1 MKKIFLL
8 IFFLSLFVQPALS
21 SDVQEVDL
29 LIREN
34 VDKVLKIVR
43 NRELG
48 KEDKREQVMEVVNRI
63 FNLPLMAKLTLGQT
77 HWTNFSEKLREEF
90 TDLFIKQM
98 QGIYL
103 NQLELAVDATVTFE
117 KPVQEGNKVYM
128 LTRAATTDEPIK
140 ILYKLYKSN
149 EKWRIYDVEIQD
161 VSIVKSYGLQYNQIL
176 KEDSYADLIR
186 KMKEKIGQNENK
198 ASNAK

>member
-1 MKKIFLL
+1 MQKIVWLVILL
-8 IFFLSLFVQPALS
+8 AFFAQPALS
-21 SDVQEVDL
+21 GDVQVVDQ

-43 NRELG
+43 FKDLNQEV
-48 KEDKREQVMEVVNRI
+48 KKEQVMEVVNRI
-63 FNLPLMAKLTLGQT
+63 FNLPLMAKLTLGQA
-77 HWTNFSEKLREEF
+77 HWTKLNEKQQAEF

-98 QGIYL
+98 QSIYL

-117 KPVQEGNKVYM
+117 APVQDGKKMYM
-128 LTRAATTDEPIK
+128 LTRAATKDEPIK
-140 ILYKLYKSN
+140 ILYKLYISG

-176 KEDSYADLIR
+176 KEGTYADLIQ
-186 KMKEKIGQNENK
+186 KMKEKIAQGESK
-198 ASNAK
+198 AS

>member
-8 IFFLSLFVQPALS
+8 IFLLTLFAQPALS
-21 SDVQEVDL
+21 SDVQEVDQM
-29 LIREN
+29 IREN

-43 NRELG
+43 TRDLS
-48 KEDKREQVMEVVNRI
+48 KEDKKEQVMEVVDRI

-77 HWTNFSEKLREEF
+77 HWTHLSEKLRAEF

-117 KPVQEGNKVYM
+117 EPVQKEKKVYM
-128 LTRAATTDEPIK
+128 LTRAATKGESLK
-140 ILYKLYKSN
+140 ILYKLYKRN

-176 KEDSYADLIR
+176 QKGSSADLIR
-186 KMKEKIGQNENK
+186 KMQEKTGQNESK
-198 ASNAK
+198 ASK

>member
-8 IFFLSLFVQPALS
+8 IFLLAFFAQPAFS
-21 SDVQEVDL
+21 SDVQEVDR

-34 VDKVLKIVR
+34 VNKVLKIVR
-43 NRELG
+43 STDLG
-48 KEDKREQVMEVVNRI
+48 KEDKKEQVMEVVNRI
-63 FNLPLMAKLTLGQT
+63 FNLALMAKLTLGQT
-77 HWTNFSEKLREEF
+77 HWTNLDEKQRAEF
-90 TDLFIKQM
+90 TDMFIKQM

-117 KPVQEGNKVYM
+117 APVQDGTRVYM
-128 LTRAATTDEPIK
+128 LTRAATKDEPIK
-140 ILYKLYKSN
+140 VLYKLYKSS

-176 KEDSYADLIR
+176 KEGSYAELIR
-186 KMKEKIGQNENK
+186 KMKEKIAENE
-198 ASNAK
+198 S

>member
-1 MKKIFLL
+1 MKKTVLLFFLL
-8 IFFLSLFVQPALS
+8 ALFVQPAFS

-43 NRELG
+43 SGDLS
-48 KEDKREQVMEVVNRI
+48 KEDKKEQVMEVVNRI

-77 HWTNFSEKLREEF
+77 HWINLNEQQRAEF
-90 TDLFIKQM
+90 TDMFIKQM

-117 KPVQEGNKVYM
+117 EPVQEGNKVYM
-128 LTRAATTDEPIK
+128 LTRAATKDEPIK
-140 ILYKLYKSN
+140 VLYKLYKSS

-161 VSIVKSYGLQYNQIL
+161 VSIVKSYGLQYSQIL
-176 KEDSYADLIR
+176 KEGSSADLIR
-186 KMKEKIGQNENK
+186 KMKEKIRQNE
-198 ASNAK
+198 SNASK

>member
-8 IFFLSLFVQPALS
+8 IILAAFFVPPAFS
-21 SDVQEVDL
+21 GDVQVVDQ

-43 NRELG
+43 IQDLSQET
-48 KEDKREQVMEVVNRI
+48 KKEQVMEVVNRI
-63 FNLPLMAKLTLGQT
+63 FNLPLMAKLTLGQA
-77 HWTNFSEKLREEF
+77 HWTRLNENQRAEF
-90 TDLFIKQM
+90 TDLFVKQM
-98 QGIYL
+98 QSIYL

-117 KPVQEGNKVYM
+117 APVQDGKKMYM
-128 LTRAATTDEPIK
+128 LSRAATKDEPIK
-140 ILYKLYKSN
+140 ILYKLYVSD

-176 KEDSYADLIR
+176 REGSYADLIQ
-186 KMKEKIGQNENK
+186 KMKEKIAQGESK
-198 ASNAK
+198 AS

>member
-1 MKKIFLL
+1 MKRIFLL
-8 IFFLSLFVQPALS
+8 IFLLALFVQPALA
-21 SDVQEVDL
+21 SDVQEVDQ

-43 NRELG
+43 IKDLN
-48 KEDKREQVMEVVNRI
+48 KADKKEQVMDVVNRI

-77 HWTNFSEKLREEF
+77 HWTNLNEKQRAEF

-117 KPVQEGNKVYM
+117 EPVQEGN
-128 LTRAATTDEPIK
+128 T
-140 ILYKLYKSN
+140 
-149 EKWRIYDVEIQD
+149 
-161 VSIVKSYGLQYNQIL
+161 
-176 KEDSYADLIR
+176 YADPRGIKR
-186 KMKEKIGQNENK
+186 R
-198 ASNAK
+198 AD

>member
-8 IFFLSLFVQPALS
+8 IFLLALFVQPALS
-21 SDVQEVDL
+21 SDVQEVDQ

-43 NRELG
+43 TRDLG
-48 KEDKREQVMEVVNRI
+48 KEDKREQVMQVVDRI

-77 HWTNFSEKLREEF
+77 HWTHLSEKQRAEF

-117 KPVQEGNKVYM
+117 EPVQEGKKVYM
-128 LTRAATTDEPIK
+128 LTRAATKDEPIK
-140 ILYKLYKSN
+140 ILYKLYISN

-161 VSIVKSYGLQYNQIL
+161 VSIVKSYGLQYNQVL
-176 KEDSYADLIR
+176 KEGSSADLIR

-198 ASNAK
+198 APNAK

>member
-1 MKKIFLL
+1 MKKTVLLFFLL
-8 IFFLSLFVQPALS
+8 AFFVQPAFS
-21 SDVQEVDL
+21 SDVQEVAL

-34 VDKVLKIVR
+34 VDRVLKIVR
-43 NRELG
+43 NGDLS
-48 KEDKREQVMEVVNRI
+48 KENKKEQVMEVVNRI

-77 HWTNFSEKLREEF
+77 HWTRLNEQQRAEF

-117 KPVQEGNKVYM
+117 EPVQEEKKVYM
-128 LTRAATTDEPIK
+128 LTRAATKDEPIK
-140 ILYKLYKSN
+140 ILYKLYKSS

-161 VSIVKSYGLQYNQIL
+161 VSIVRSYGLQYSQIL
-176 KEDSYADLIR
+176 KEGSSADLIR
-186 KMKEKIGQNENK
+186 KMKEKIRQNE
-198 ASNAK
+198 SNASK

>member
-1 MKKIFLL
+1 MKRIFLL
-8 IFFLSLFVQPALS
+8 IFLLALFVQPALA
-21 SDVQEVDL
+21 SDVQEVDQ

-43 NRELG
+43 IKDLN
-48 KEDKREQVMEVVNRI
+48 KADKKEQVMDVVDRI

-77 HWTNFSEKLREEF
+77 HWTNLNEKQRAEF

-117 KPVQEGNKVYM
+117 EPVQEGNKVHM
-128 LTRAATTDEPIK
+128 LTRAVSKDEPIK
-140 ILYKLYKSN
+140 ILYKLYKSQ
-149 EKWRIYDVEIQD
+149 ETWRIYDVEIQD
-161 VSIVKSYGLQYNQIL
+161 VSIVKSYGLQYNQTL
-176 KEDSYADLIR
+176 KEGSYTDLIR
-186 KMKEKIGQNENK
+186 KMQEKIGENESK
-198 ASNAK
+198 ASK

>member
-1 MKKIFLL
+1 MKKIFML
-8 IFFLSLFVQPALS
+8 IFLLAFFVQPALS

-34 VDKVLKIVR
+34 VNKVLKIVR
-43 NRELG
+43 TGDLSRN
-48 KEDKREQVMEVVNRI
+48 DKNEQVMEVINRI

-77 HWTNFSEKLREEF
+77 HWTNLSEKQRTEF

-117 KPVQEGNKVYM
+117 KPVREGTRVHM
-128 LTRAATTDEPIK
+128 LTRAATKDEPIK
-140 ILYKLYKSN
+140 ILYKLYKNS
-149 EKWRIYDVEIQD
+149 EKWRIFDVEIQD

-176 KEDSYADLIR
+176 KEGSYADLIR
-186 KMKEKIGQNENK
+186 KMKEKIEQNESTPSK
-198 ASNAK
+198 

>member
-1 MKKIFLL
+1 MKKICLL
-8 IFFLSLFVQPALS
+8 IFLLAFCVQPALS

-34 VDKVLKIVR
+34 VNKVLTIVR
-43 NRELG
+43 TRDLS
-48 KEDKREQVMEVVNRI
+48 KKDKNEQIMEVINRI

-77 HWTNFSEKLREEF
+77 HWTNFSEKQRTEF

-103 NQLELAVDATVTFE
+103 NQLELAVDATVSFE
-117 KPVQEGNKVYM
+117 KPVQEGTRVYL
-128 LTRAATTDEPIK
+128 LTRAATKDDPIK
-140 ILYKLYKSN
+140 ILYKLHKSN
-149 EKWRIYDVEIQD
+149 EKWRIFDVEIQD

-176 KEDSYADLIR
+176 KEGSYADLIR
-186 KMKEKIGQNENK
+186 KMKEKTG
-198 ASNAK
+198 

>member
-8 IFFLSLFVQPALS
+8 IFLLAFFAQPAFS
-21 SDVQEVDL
+21 SDVQEVDR

-34 VDKVLKIVR
+34 VNKVLKIVR
-43 NRELG
+43 STDLG
-48 KEDKREQVMEVVNRI
+48 KEDKKEQVMEVVNRI
-63 FNLPLMAKLTLGQT
+63 FNLALMAKLTLGQT
-77 HWTNFSEKLREEF
+77 HWTNLDEKQRAEF
-90 TDLFIKQM
+90 TDMFIKQM

-117 KPVQEGNKVYM
+117 APVQDGTRVYM
-128 LTRAATTDEPIK
+128 LTRAATKDEPIK
-140 ILYKLYKSN
+140 VLYKLYKSS

-176 KEDSYADLIR
+176 KEGSYAELIR
-186 KMKEKIGQNENK
+186 KMKEKIVENE
-198 ASNAK
+198 S

>member
-1 MKKIFLL
+1 MKKICLL
-8 IFFLSLFVQPALS
+8 IFLLAFFAQPVLS
-21 SDVQEVDL
+21 SDVQEVGQ

-43 NRELG
+43 TSDLG
-48 KEDKREQVMEVVNRI
+48 KEDKKKQVMDVVNRI

-77 HWTNFSEKLREEF
+77 HWTNLNEQQRAEF

-103 NQLELAVDATVTFE
+103 NQLELAVDATVSFE
-117 KPVQEGNKVYM
+117 EPVQEEKKVYM
-128 LTRAATTDEPIK
+128 LTRAATKDEPIK
-140 ILYKLYKSN
+140 ILYKLYKSSD
-149 EKWRIYDVEIQD
+149 KWRVYDVEIQD

-176 KEDSYADLIR
+176 KEGSSADLIR
-186 KMKEKIGQNENK
+186 KLKEKIVQNESESSK
-198 ASNAK
+198 

>member
-77 HWTNFSEKLREEF
+77 HWTNLNEKQRAEF

-103 NQLELAVDATVTFE
+103 NQLELAVDATVMFE
-117 KPVQEGNKVYM
+117 KAVQEEKKVYM

-176 KEDSYADLIR
+176 KEGSYADLIR
-186 KMKEKIGQNENK
+186 KMKEKIGQNE
-198 ASNAK
+198 S

>member
-1 MKKIFLL
+1 MKKICLL
-8 IFFLSLFVQPALS
+8 IFLLALFAQPVLS
-21 SDVQEVDL
+21 SDVQEVGQ

-43 NRELG
+43 TSDLG
-48 KEDKREQVMEVVNRI
+48 KEDKKKQVMDVVNRI

-77 HWTNFSEKLREEF
+77 HWTNLNEQQRAEF

-103 NQLELAVDATVTFE
+103 NQLELAVDATVSFE
-117 KPVQEGNKVYM
+117 EPVQEEKKVYM
-128 LTRAATTDEPIK
+128 LTRAATKDEPIK
-140 ILYKLYKSN
+140 ILYKLYKSSD
-149 EKWRIYDVEIQD
+149 KWRIYDVEIQD

-176 KEDSYADLIR
+176 KEGSSADLIR
-186 KMKEKIGQNENK
+186 KLKEKIVQNESESSK
-198 ASNAK
+198 